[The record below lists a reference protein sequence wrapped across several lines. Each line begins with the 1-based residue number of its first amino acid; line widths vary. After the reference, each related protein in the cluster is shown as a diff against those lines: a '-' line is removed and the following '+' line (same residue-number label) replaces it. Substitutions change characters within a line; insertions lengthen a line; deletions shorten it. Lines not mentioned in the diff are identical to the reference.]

1 MRMRENVIA
10 MMILLLFCTNRQVV
24 KLFAVWEKEGE
35 GEREREGEGERER
48 ERERGGSILT
58 LQASS
63 KSFPGTCDSILLT
76 ISTGKSET
84 KSRY

>member
-1 MRMRENVIA
+1 
-10 MMILLLFCTNRQVV
+10 MMILLLFCTNRQAV
-24 KLFAVWEKEGE
+24 KLFAVWKKERKREREK
-35 GEREREGEGERER
+35 ERERE
-48 ERERGGSILT
+48 SILT